1 MLSPRQIKLVKS
13 LFYQDRPY
21 TSEELAKTLS
31 VSVRTVQMDI
41 QQINKQL
48 RKLGCPEIRMKRGEW
63 QYGLLEEEKIR
74 ILRKILEPDLGELI
88 PSGRRCQLIILF
100 LTMKKQYITIQQ
112 IAEKLDVSRSTIVGD
127 LKHVKAFCTQ
137 YGIEIITKPNFG
149 IAMDGEELRIRNGA
163 LNMLL
168 DPTEIFGQKF
178 DLHALDQTI
187 GGVLFDG
194 VDIEKLRE
202 TLLLIQNQMVF
213 HFSEEQRDKILIY
226 LIIALGRAR
235 IGKYMDIPKEDVQ
248 ALAITKEYETAKQAL
263 AYFFSPGKD
272 SMTKEKTW
280 TELGE
285 KQKEEAAYLAILLK
299 GMYSFDFYVGNMDKL
314 AGIQKIA
321 EDIIDQMKK
330 NLGEAFQEDGELYN
344 GLIQDLNQMIFR
356 KRYYIRTSGELSD
369 MLKDS
374 FQYVEAARKSTASLE
389 SYVHQELS
397 IEELEFV
404 ALHFVAAR
412 SRYLERRRRTIKTL
426 VICAN
431 GVGTSLILKSRLQE
445 NIAIL
450 DIVAASP
457 LTEAE
462 YYVQKYRPELI
473 ITTVAI
479 KDCGLPQVIVKPSL
493 PVESLFRI
501 YKAIRFLRDDLS
513 AKGLCHGPGEVDSV
527 QKIMDVIGKYAAVK
541 NKESLQ
547 NELEQILKGL
557 DTDMDKTSTE
567 VSLKEVLT
575 EKTIQLACE
584 AKSWKEA
591 LFMAAG
597 PLLEEG
603 WITME
608 YAEAAYEISHT
619 MGSYIV
625 IGPGIAM
632 PHARPEMG
640 VKRLCMS
647 LTLLKEPVEITEGT
661 EIDMIFFFGA
671 EDQYSHVHVLKSLM
685 NLLAAPK
692 ALKKI
697 RKAEK
702 KKEILELIKSME
714 EC

>member
-13 LFYQDRPY
+13 LFHQQKPY
-21 TSEELAKTLS
+21 TSQELAKTLS
-31 VSVRTVQMDI
+31 VSVRTVQKDI

-48 RKLGCPEIRMKRGEW
+48 RELDCPEIRMKRGEW
-63 QYGLLEEEKIR
+63 QYGLLEEEKAR
-74 ILRKILEPDLGELI
+74 ILRKILEPDMGELI
-88 PSGRRCQLIILF
+88 PSGRRCQLIML
-100 LTMKKQYITIQQ
+100 LLVMERQYITIQQ
-112 IAEKLDVSRSTIVGD
+112 IAEKLDVSRSTIIGD
-127 LKHVKAFCTQ
+127 LKHVKDFCVQ

-149 IAMDGEELRIRNGA
+149 IVIAGEELRIRNGV

-168 DPTEIFGQKF
+168 DPAEVFGQKF
-178 DLHALDQTI
+178 DLYTLDQTM
-187 GGVLFDG
+187 GDALFKGVE
-194 VDIEKLRE
+194 IQKLRE
-202 TLLLIQNQMVF
+202 TLLLIQNQIVF
-213 HFSEEQRDKILIY
+213 RFSEEQRDKILIY
-226 LIIALGRAR
+226 LIIALGRVG
-235 IGKYMDIPKEDVQ
+235 IGKYIEIQKEDIQ
-248 ALAITKEYETAKQAL
+248 ALAITREYQIARQAVT
-263 AYFFSPGKD
+263 YFFSPGKD
-272 SMTKEKTW
+272 CVKGEKNGA
-280 TELGE
+280 GE
-285 KQKEEAAYLAILLK
+285 GKKQKEEAAYLAILLK
-299 GMYSFDFYVGNMDKL
+299 GMYSFDFYVGNMDQL

-321 EDIIDQMKK
+321 KDIIEQMKE

-344 GLIQDLNQMIFR
+344 GLVQDLNQMIFR

-374 FQYVEAARKSTASLE
+374 FRYVEAARKSTASLE
-389 SYVHQELS
+389 HYVHQELS

-412 SRYLERRRRTIKTL
+412 SRYLEKRKRAIRTL
-426 VICAN
+426 VICSN

-445 NIAIL
+445 NVAIL
-450 DIVAASP
+450 DIAAAAP
-457 LTEAE
+457 LAEAD
-462 YYVQKYRPELI
+462 YYIGKYCPELI

-479 KDCGLPQVIVKPSL
+479 KECDLPQVIVKPSL
-493 PVESLFRI
+493 PVESLFQI
-501 YKAIRFLRDDLS
+501 YKAIWILRDNLFTKDLCPRPRE
-513 AKGLCHGPGEVDSV
+513 AGLV
-527 QKIMDVIGKYAAVK
+527 QKIMDTIGKYAAVK
-541 NKESLQ
+541 DKESLQ
-547 NELEQILKGL
+547 NELEQILKGT
-557 DTDMDKTSTE
+557 DADMDKTPTE

-584 AKSWKEA
+584 AESWKEA

-597 PLLEEG
+597 PLLEED

-640 VKRLCMS
+640 VRKLCMS
-647 LTLLKEPVEITEGT
+647 LTMLKKPVEIAEGT
-661 EIDMIFFFGA
+661 KVDMIFFFGA

-685 NLLAAPK
+685 NLLASPE

-702 KKEILELIKSME
+702 KKEVLEVIKSIE